1 MNIKKYNYMHDDVV
15 LIRTVVFVDE
25 QDFKEEFDDIDNKCT
40 FLVMYDEDK
49 PVAMCRYFPE
59 SLKHSEVA
67 QNADDVYVI
76 GRIAVMKEYRG
87 NGLGS
92 VMVEEA
98 EKHVRALG
106 VKVVVLSAQ
115 TRAREFYEKLGY
127 VGEGDVY
134 YEEWCEHI
142 LMRKKLNIYQDIAI
156 SEQQIMEGKTKDAK
170 LSLEVMRK
178 RYEI

>member
-1 MNIKKYNYMHDDVV
+1 MLIKKYNYMHDDVV

-59 SLKHSEVA
+59 SLKHSEVEET
-67 QNADDVYVI
+67 ADDVYVI

-87 NGLGS
+87 KGLGR
-92 VMVEEA
+92 VIVEEA
-98 EKHVRALG
+98 EKQVRALG
-106 VKVVVLSAQ
+106 AKEAVLSAQ
-115 TRAREFYEKLGY
+115 TRASEFYEKLGY

-142 LMRKKLNIYQDIAI
+142 LMRKKLK
-156 SEQQIMEGKTKDAK
+156 EQQT
-170 LSLEVMRK
+170 
-178 RYEI
+178 YEI